1 MFLTGAGGWQAEAKV
16 VVSNLK
22 RKSNANRYLRAI
34 GIMHTRGGQ
43 AKAKVVALNLKRK
56 SKTRIGTYK
65 PSIDI
70 IHTTRDVR

>member
-34 GIMHTRGGQ
+34 GIMHTRGGKQ
-43 AKAKVVALNLKRK
+43 KQKLL
-56 SKTRIGTYK
+56 
-65 PSIDI
+65 P
-70 IHTTRDVR
+70 